1 MMQSQTVAFYLRELA
16 NIQLELAIRLE
27 NYGTTVHT
35 LSRVRNSMKLC
46 EQIRTAHLAIAEER
60 YREAQQIIERVR
72 REINSTKVNE
82 LK

>member
-1 MMQSQTVAFYLRELA
+1 MQSQTVAFYLRELA

-27 NYGTTVHT
+27 NCGTSVHT
-35 LSRVRNSMKLC
+35 LSRVRNSLKIC

-60 YREAQQIIERVR
+60 YREAQQVIQRIR
-72 REINSTKVNE
+72 REVDSITVYK